1 MKKLKSITA
10 LPNLGKKERK
20 SRKEDIFDQDSAW
33 KTFIATD
40 IFDCLAVVHPIL
52 YAAVDKTVEPV
63 FLEQEMINSMRGK
76 YKIIGKEKKTDKLV
90 RLRLLNGEDF
100 YVYVHLEV
108 QDDLKDEFPER
119 IYIYR
124 SLISLRYMT
133 QKITTI
139 VIFTGKS
146 PSEKHKVFKEECF
159 NSTLLYSYTSYVI
172 ADQVEAKL
180 EKMNNPFA
188 LAVLAAKYTINTEGD
203 ARRRLM
209 FKQKVFELAQKKQ
222 FSVEKMEEL
231 LSFVF
236 DYMLLSEDME
246 NEFMAKTPIFLPLKS
261 DTMVITRGKRALAE
275 MASIAIYGKPFD
287 EVIAEQKVEQDRI
300 LAEQKAEQ
308 DRILAKQKA
317 EQAKLLAAKEAEQ
330 DRILAKQKAEQAKL
344 LAAKEA
350 EQDRI
355 LAKQKAEQAKL
366 LAAKEAEQAK
376 LLAAKEAEQA
386 TERRNTIISLLNIN
400 FTPEKIAEVLGY
412 DLDYVL
418 KVAANN

>member
-1 MKKLKSITA
+1 MLLKPFENILVFIKNKTTMKKLKSNST
-10 LPNLGKKERK
+10 PPKVTKKERK
-20 SRKEDIFDQDSAW
+20 SRKEDVFDQDSAW

-40 IFDCLAVVHPIL
+40 IFDCLAVVHPLL
-52 YAAVDKTVEPV
+52 YLAVDKTVEPV

-108 QDDLKDEFPER
+108 QDELKDEFPER

-124 SLISLRYMT
+124 SLISLRYLT

-146 PSEKHKVFKEECF
+146 PSEKHKVFREECF
-159 NSTLLYSYTSYVI
+159 NSMLSYSYTSYVI
-172 ADQVEAKL
+172 ADQNEADL
-180 EKMNNPFA
+180 EETNNPFA
-188 LAVLAAKYTINTEGD
+188 LAVLAAKYTIDTEGD
-203 ARRRLM
+203 ARRRLA

-222 FSVEKMEEL
+222 FPVGKMEEL

-246 NEFMAKTPIFLPLKS
+246 NEFMAKTPIFLPLNS

-287 EVIAEQKVEQDRI
+287 EVIAEQKVEQAKL
-300 LAEQKAEQ
+300 LAEERAKQ
-308 DRILAKQKA
+308 DRILAKQKV
-317 EQAKLLAAKEAEQ
+317 EQAKLLAEERVKQ
-330 DRILAKQKAEQAKL
+330 DRILAEERVK
-344 LAAKEA
+344 
-350 EQDRI
+350 QDRI
-355 LAKQKAEQAKL
+355 LAEERAKQHL
-366 LAAKEAEQAK
+366 
-376 LLAAKEAEQA
+376 
-386 TERRNTIISLLNIN
+386 ERRNTIHSLLKIN
-400 FTPEKIAEVLGY
+400 FTPEKIADVLGF

-418 KVAANN
+418 KVASET

>member
-1 MKKLKSITA
+1 MKKLKSATA

-20 SRKEDIFDQDSAW
+20 SRKEDVFDQDSAW
-33 KTFIATD
+33 KNFISTD

-108 QDDLKDEFPER
+108 QDELKDDFPER

-124 SLISLRYMT
+124 SLISLRYLT

-146 PSEKHKVFKEECF
+146 PSEKHKVFREECF

-172 ADQVEAKL
+172 ADQDEAAL

-222 FSVEKMEEL
+222 FPVEKMEEL

-236 DYMLLSEDME
+236 DYMLLSQEME
-246 NEFMAKTPIFLPLKS
+246 NEFMAKTPIFVPLNS
-261 DTMVITRGKRALAE
+261 DTMVITRGKRALAH
-275 MASIAIYGKPFD
+275 MASMAIYGKPFD
-287 EVIAEQKVEQDRI
+287 EVIAE
-300 LAEQKAEQ
+300 
-308 DRILAKQKA
+308 
-317 EQAKLLAAKEAEQ
+317 KEAE
-330 DRILAKQKAEQAKL
+330 
-344 LAAKEA
+344 
-350 EQDRI
+350 
-355 LAKQKAEQAKL
+355 
-366 LAAKEAEQAK
+366 KEAEQAK

-386 TERRNTIISLLNIN
+386 LDRRNTIHALLKIN
-400 FTPEKIAEVLGY
+400 FTPEKIADVLGF

-418 KVAANN
+418 KVASDN